1 MRRSIVERFISR
13 WRKEVGPDIFPAFRL
28 IIPDKDRERPM
39 YGLKE
44 KAIAKLLIKVM
55 KINKDSDDGF
65 TLLNWKQP
73 GQSAASRMAGDFA
86 GRCYEVLSK
95 RAFRSNPGDLTITQV
110 NDMLDQL
117 SAAQKE
123 ENQLPIFDKFY
134 RNMNADEL
142 MWLIR
147 ITLRQMKVGA
157 TEKTFFDIWHPDA
170 ETLFS
175 VSSNLR
181 RVCWELHEPSRR
193 LETHETTINLMQCFQ
208 PQLAAFQMHDFGKM
222 IQRMRL
228 PPEDPE
234 FWVEEKLD
242 GERMQL
248 HMIADDRV
256 KGGKRFAFW
265 SRKAKDYTYLYGE
278 GFEDEKSALTRH
290 IKGAF
295 EERVDNLILDGEM
308 IEWDPEQNAM
318 VPFGTLKTAALSEQR
333 NPFST
338 ASRPLYR
345 VFDLLYLNGRSLI
358 DFELKERRRALEACV
373 KSVDQRLEVHTF
385 KKGSS
390 TADIEPLLRQVVLEA
405 SEGLVIKNPHS
416 PYQLNMRSDNWMKVK
431 PEYMTEFGEDLDCIV
446 IGGYYGSGRR
456 GGNISSFLCGLRVD
470 QKQIAAGANRQ
481 KCFSFFK
488 VGGGLAAS
496 DYAQIRHLT
505 DGKWK
510 DWNPQK
516 PPIEF
521 IELGG
526 GDRQYERPDVWI
538 RPGESVVVAVKA
550 ASINV
555 TDQFRMGFTL
565 RFPRF
570 KSLRTDRN
578 WESALSISG
587 FQALKANAEK
597 EKKEKEFQIDDSR
610 KTKRARTS
618 KKKPLIIAGH
628 ERVVSVPYEA
638 PIEAAA
644 STSVFKNLNFY
655 IITESLKPERRTKQE
670 LEDLV
675 RLNGGNIFQKQD
687 AAPTMICVG
696 DKMTVRV
703 SSLKKRGGIDVLRP
717 LWLFD
722 CLAMAGVDTGRKPLW
737 LPPEP
742 KHMLFIAQQGSEEKV
757 DGSVD
762 AFGDSY
768 ARETSIDELRQ
779 VIKDMDTKSEFPF
792 NRHQFRNELAE
803 HGYELGDARGWL
815 FEGLRIY
822 LDGLKEVDVDGEAD
836 INLSSLRSRMALNT
850 ARFGSATMVHSLD
863 DDEEITHI
871 VTDLKQGHRNDLKEI
886 RQRVSTRKRLPRIV
900 TVEWIERSW
909 EEKTRLAEEGFEA
922 R

>member
-1 MRRSIVERFISR
+1 
-13 WRKEVGPDIFPAFRL
+13 
-28 IIPDKDRERPM
+28 M

-147 ITLRQMKVGA
+147 IILRQMKVGA

-181 RVCWELHEPSRR
+181 RVCWELYDPSRR

-248 HMIADDRV
+248 HMVADNSV

-385 KKGSS
+385 KKGTT
-390 TADIEPLLRQVVLEA
+390 TADIEPLLRQVILEA

-516 PPIEF
+516 PPVEF

-538 RPGESVVVAVKA
+538 RPDESVVVAVKA

-597 EKKEKEFQIDDSR
+597 EKKEKEFQVDDSR

-618 KKKPLIIAGH
+618 KKKPLTIAGH
-628 ERVVSVPYEA
+628 ERAVAGPYKA
-638 PIEAAA
+638 PDEPAA

-655 IITESLKPERRTKQE
+655 IITESLKPQRRTKQE

-675 RLNGGNIFQKQD
+675 KLNDGNIFQKQD
-687 AAPTMICVG
+687 AAPSMICIG

-703 SSLKKRGGIDVLRP
+703 SSLKKRGGVDVLRP
-717 LWLFD
+717 SWLFD
-722 CLAMAGVDTGRKPLW
+722 CLAMARVDTGRKPLW

-742 KHMLFIAQQGSEEKV
+742 KHMLFIAQQDSEEKV
-757 DGSVD
+757 NGTVD

-779 VIKDMDTKSEFPF
+779 VIKGMDAKSEFPF
-792 NRHQFRNELAE
+792 NAHQFRKELAD
-803 HGYELGDARGWL
+803 HGCELGDARGWL
-815 FEGLRIY
+815 FEGLRICF
-822 LDGLKEVDVDGEAD
+822 DGLKDLHVDGKVD
-836 INLSSLRSRMALNT
+836 SDLSGLRLRMALNT
-850 ARFGSATMVHSLD
+850 ARFGSARIAHSLD
-863 DDEEITHI
+863 DEDITHI
-871 VTDLKQGHRNDLKEI
+871 VVDLKNGHRNELKETRRRI
-886 RQRVSTRKRLPRIV
+886 STRKRLPRIV

>member
-1 MRRSIVERFISR
+1 M
-13 WRKEVGPDIFPAFRL
+13 GNDIFPAFRL
-28 IIPDKDRERPM
+28 IIPEKDRDRPM

-44 KAIAKLLIKVM
+44 KAIAKLLIKVT

-73 GQSAASRMAGDFA
+73 GQTSASRMAGDFA

-95 RAFRSNPGDLTITQV
+95 RAFRTEVGDLSITQV

-123 ENQLPIFDKFY
+123 ENQLPIFDRFY
-134 RNMNADEL
+134 RNMNADEM

-147 ITLRQMKVGA
+147 IILRQMKVGA

-181 RVCWELHEPSRR
+181 RICWELYNPSRR
-193 LETHETTINLMQCFQ
+193 LEMHETTIDLMQCFQ
-208 PQLAAFQMHDFGKM
+208 PQLAAFQMHDFEKM

-228 PPEDPE
+228 PADDPE

-248 HMIADDRV
+248 HMITDDKV

-278 GFEDEKSALTRH
+278 GFEDPNSALTRH
-290 IKGAF
+290 IKDAF

-333 NPFST
+333 NSYST

-345 VFDLLYLNGRSLI
+345 VFDLLYLNGMSLLG
-358 DFELKERRRALEACV
+358 FKLMERRRALDTCV
-373 KSVDQRLEVHTF
+373 KSVHQRLEVHAY
-385 KKGSS
+385 KKGRSS
-390 TADIEPLLRQVVLEA
+390 SDIEPLLRQVVLEA

-416 PYQLNMRSDNWMKVK
+416 VYQLNMRSDNWMKVK
-431 PEYMTEFGEDLDCIV
+431 PEYMTEFGEDLDCVV

-470 QKQIAAGANRQ
+470 QKQIDAGADPR
-481 KCFSFFK
+481 KCWSFFK

-510 DWNPQK
+510 DWNPQR
-516 PPIEF
+516 PPTEF
-521 IELGG
+521 IELAGG
-526 GDRQYERPDVWI
+526 ERQHERPDVWI
-538 RPGESVVVAVKA
+538 RPDESVVVAVKA
-550 ASINV
+550 ASVNE
-555 TDQFRMGFTL
+555 TDQFRMRQTL

-570 KSLRTDRN
+570 KSLRTDRK
-578 WESALSISG
+578 WDSALTISG
-587 FQALKANAEK
+587 FLALKANAEK
-597 EKKEKEFQIDDSR
+597 ERKEKEFIVDDTR
-610 KTKRARTS
+610 KNKRARITR
-618 KKKPLIIAGH
+618 KRPLTIAGN
-628 ERVVSVPYEA
+628 ERTTTTPYAA
-638 PIEAAA
+638 PLQI
-644 STSVFKNLNFY
+644 SSLPTTSYIFQNLNFY
-655 IITESLKPERRTKQE
+655 ILTESLKPTRRSKLE
-670 LEDLV
+670 LEELV
-675 RLNGGNIFQKQD
+675 KAYGGNIFRKQD
-687 AAPTMICVG
+687 AAPNIICIA
-696 DKMTVRV
+696 DKMTVPV
-703 SSLKKRGGIDVLRP
+703 SALKKRNVTDVFRS

-722 CLAMAGVDTGRKPLW
+722 CLAIAKIDGEAGRTPLL
-737 LPPEP
+737 LPPEER
-742 KHMLFIAQQGSEEKV
+742 HMLFTMQKGSEEKV
-757 DGSVD
+757 AESVD
-762 AFGDSY
+762 AFGDSF
-768 ARETSIDELRQ
+768 ARDVSIDELREI
-779 VIKDMDTKSEFPF
+779 VKSMDVNPKVPF
-792 NRHQFRNELAE
+792 NAREFRMKLLD
-803 HGYELGDARGWL
+803 HGHELGDARGWL
-815 FEGLRIY
+815 FEGSKIY
-822 LDGLKEVDVDGEAD
+822 FDGLDPDETSIGINDEASQTG
-836 INLSSLRSRMALNT
+836 ILVPRLRLRMARNT
-850 ARFGSATMVHSLD
+850 ARFGGAEIAMSID
-863 DDEEITHI
+863 DNEGITHVI
-871 VTDLKQGHRNDLKEI
+871 VDTGEDHRTDLKAL
-886 RQRVSTRKRLPRIV
+886 RQSIASRKCLPRIV
-900 TVEWIERSW
+900 NVDWVERSW

>member
-1 MRRSIVERFISR
+1 
-13 WRKEVGPDIFPAFRL
+13 
-28 IIPDKDRERPM
+28 M

-73 GQSAASRMAGDFA
+73 GPTSATRMAGDFA

-95 RAFRSNPGDLTITQV
+95 RAFRTEVGDLSITQV
-110 NDMLDQL
+110 NNMLDQL
-117 SAAQKE
+117 SAVQKE
-123 ENQLPIFDKFY
+123 EHQLPIFDKFY
-134 RNMNADEL
+134 RNMNADEM

-147 ITLRQMKVGA
+147 IILRQMKIGA

-181 RVCWELHEPSRR
+181 RVCWELYDPSRR

-222 IQRMRL
+222 LQKMKL
-228 PPEDPE
+228 SPDDPE

-248 HMIADDRV
+248 HMIADDNI

-278 GFEDEKSALTRH
+278 GFKDENSALTRH
-290 IKGAF
+290 IKDAF

-338 ASRPLYR
+338 TSRPLYR
-345 VFDLLYLNGRSLI
+345 VFDILYLNGQPLI
-358 DFELKERRRALEACV
+358 QYELAERRRALEACV
-373 KSVDQRLEVHTF
+373 KSVPQRLEVHTYQTGR
-385 KKGSS
+385 KA
-390 TADIEPLLRQVVLEA
+390 ADIEPLLRQVVLEA
-405 SEGLVIKNPHS
+405 SEGLVIKNPRS

-456 GGNISSFLCGLRVD
+456 GGNVSSFLCGLRVEK
-470 QKQIAAGANRQ
+470 KQIDAGADPR

-488 VGGGLAAS
+488 VGGGFAAS

-516 PPIEF
+516 PPTEF

-538 RPGESVVVAVKA
+538 RPDESVVVAVKA
-550 ASINV
+550 ASVNV

-587 FQALKANAEK
+587 FQTLKANVEK
-597 EKKEKEFQIDDSR
+597 EKSEKQFLVDDTR
-610 KTKRARTS
+610 KNKRARITH
-618 KKKPLIIAGH
+618 KKYLTIAGN
-628 ERVVSVPYEA
+628 ERTTVAPFTAPEA
-638 PIEAAA
+638 P
-644 STSVFKNLNFY
+644 STNVFENLNFY
-655 IITESLKPERRTKQE
+655 IMTESLKPSRRSKLE
-670 LEDLV
+670 LEELIKS
-675 RLNGGNIFQKQD
+675 NGGNIFRKQE
-687 AAPTMICVG
+687 AAPNIICIG
-696 DKMTVRV
+696 DKMTVPV
-703 SSLKKRGGIDVLRP
+703 AALQKRGVTDVLRAQ
-717 LWLFD
+717 WLFE
-722 CLAMAGVDTGRKPLW
+722 CLNMANMDVGGAPFL

-742 KHMLFIAQQGSEEKV
+742 KHMLFVTQPGSEEKIR
-757 DGSVD
+757 GNLD
-762 AFGDSY
+762 AFGDSF
-768 ARETSIDELRQ
+768 ARDVTMHELREI
-779 VIKDMDTKSEFPF
+779 VKGMDVKSELPF
-792 NRHQFRNELAE
+792 DTRRFRTQLAD
-803 HGYELGDARGWL
+803 HGHDLTDTRGWL
-815 FEGLRIY
+815 FEGLHVH
-822 LDGLKEVDVDGEAD
+822 LPGLVSEKVTNSTVDQEVKCGRLLP
-836 INLSSLRSRMALNT
+836 NLRLRMARNT
-850 ARFGSATMVHSLD
+850 LRFGGAKIAKSLGN
-863 DDEEITHI
+863 DEEITH
-871 VTDLKQGHRNDLKEI
+871 VVVDKEGEQSKDLKDLRNKVVL
-886 RQRVSTRKRLPRIV
+886 RKPLPRIV
-900 TVEWIERSW
+900 TVQWAERSW
-909 EEKTRLAEEGFEA
+909 EERTRLAEEGFEA